1 MALNCPVSLVSSN
14 LEHPPA
20 FMTMMKSLGWQ
31 FCKISHNLG
40 LDDFL
45 KIQMKIL
52 VQKTPWLGLYFPP
65 HHIRRPVMS
74 VLSHRWSHASL
85 NDAKWHLT
93 GVSDTTAKA
102 SFLLCTNNYLWGYT
116 LRLYEYPF
124 PKQIFH
130 PCIWHLFRS
139 HAYIIHNYIHQLL
152 HSWFQNGGF
161 FPYIYQPAFLCEEL
175 SLSLSAMIVVIFL
188 SLGTRFFL

>member
-1 MALNCPVSLVSSN
+1 
-14 LEHPPA
+14 
-20 FMTMMKSLGWQ
+20 MMKSLGRQ
-31 FCKISHNLG
+31 FCKISHNLD

-52 VQKTPWLGLYFPP
+52 VQKTPCLGLYFPP

-74 VLSHRWSHASL
+74 VLSRRWSHAPL

-124 PKQIFH
+124 P
-130 PCIWHLFRS
+130 
-139 HAYIIHNYIHQLL
+139 
-152 HSWFQNGGF
+152 
-161 FPYIYQPAFLCEEL
+161 
-175 SLSLSAMIVVIFL
+175 
-188 SLGTRFFL
+188 